1 MAHACMLWE
10 KEGGRDPLKGLFCG
24 PSAVVH
30 LAGPP
35 GCLHCLPPYE
45 ITPRSNGSDRGRQA
59 AGCVAG
65 NLEANE
71 AVAVALR
78 TPLSSLS

>member
-1 MAHACMLWE
+1 MAHACMLRE

-45 ITPRSNGSDRGRQA
+45 ITPRSNGSDRGSQA
-59 AGCVAG
+59 RRAAWHNRHLGG
-65 NLEANE
+65 Q
-71 AVAVALR
+71 
-78 TPLSSLS
+78 